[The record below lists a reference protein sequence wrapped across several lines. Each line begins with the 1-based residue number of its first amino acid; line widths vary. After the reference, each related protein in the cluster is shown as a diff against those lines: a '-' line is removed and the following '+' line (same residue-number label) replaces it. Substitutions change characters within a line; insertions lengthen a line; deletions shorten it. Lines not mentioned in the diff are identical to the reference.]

1 MGKFNSLFA
10 TGFLGGFFG
19 FIAALRG
26 FNHQYN
32 FRPVEGNLYFTFLII
47 LFLMS
52 SVFFFLFS
60 SKGHSMTP
68 TFNPTGAFFKDV
80 VLIRSCKNNN
90 QKVEGLVGQVVYVQ
104 RKERRLIKRL
114 TQVDSASQTCWLQSD
129 NTTGQYYD
137 SNIFGFVPCD
147 CISGHVQGIV
157 WPLNRI
163 KKLP

>member
-32 FRPVEGNLYFTFLII
+32 FRPVE
-47 LFLMS
+47 
-52 SVFFFLFS
+52 
-60 SKGHSMTP
+60 GHSMTP